1 MVPQVAKADA
11 EGMTQPGRNRD
22 PYVDLLRAFSLLVVV
37 AWHWVFTVLVW
48 RPDGPHASNPIGTTS
63 GLWLA
68 TWVLQVMP
76 VFFVIGGFV
85 HSGAWGNKRGYIRFL
100 RARLSR
106 LLGPAAVAVAVVT
119 ALGFAADQLS
129 GGIEWMPGAVVLI
142 LSPLW
147 FLMVYAALVVLT
159 PVAAW
164 AHRRYGEL
172 VLIVLAG
179 SSVLLDIA
187 RLRHGWGP
195 AAIISWFVVWGFCH
209 QVGFSYERILAAP
222 RRFAWALVLSGGFAL
237 VGLTNM
243 GAYPRSMVG
252 VPGEPISNVGPPT
265 ACIVALCVLQV
276 GLVVLVRERALAVA
290 AKPLP
295 ARIVGWVSANSMPLY
310 LWHGLGM
317 AIAYSAVVLSGVTV
331 PETTSA
337 AWWVQRPLWALLP
350 AAATLPLVKLS
361 RRVERVEAPVVLDR
375 RVAEPLVDEG
385 VLIVGADSGDDGGEG
400 DREDR
405 HDHDQEG
412 LHRLTSA
419 V

>member
-1 MVPQVAKADA
+1 
-11 EGMTQPGRNRD
+11 MTQQRSARD

-37 AWHWVFTVLVW
+37 AWHWVFTVIIW

-85 HSGAWGNKRGYIRFL
+85 HSGAWGNRRGYLRFL
-100 RARLSR
+100 RARLGR
-106 LLGPAAVAVAVVT
+106 LLSPAAGAVVVVT
-119 ALGFAADQLS
+119 TLGFAADQIS
-129 GGIEWMPGAVVLI
+129 GGISWMPRAVILI

-147 FLMVYAALVVLT
+147 FLAVYAALVVLT

-164 AHRRYGEL
+164 THRRFGEL
-172 VLIVLAG
+172 TLIVLAG

-187 RLRHGWGP
+187 RLRHGWAP
-195 AAIISWFVVWGFCH
+195 AAILSWFAVWGFCH
-209 QVGFSYERILAAP
+209 QVGFSYDRILAAP

-276 GLVVLVRERALAVA
+276 GLVVLVRDRALALA
-290 AKPLP
+290 ARPLP
-295 ARIVGWVSANSMPLY
+295 AVIVRWVGTNSMPLY

-317 AIAYSAVVLSGVTV
+317 ALAYSGVVLSGITV
-331 PETTSA
+331 PQSTSA
-337 AWWVQRPLWALLP
+337 TWWAQRPLWALLP
-350 AAATLPLVKLS
+350 VATTLPLVKLS
-361 RRVERVEAPVVLDR
+361 RRVERVKAPLVPDR
-375 RVAEPLVDEG
+375 PVAHAFVDEG
-385 VLIVGADSGDDGGEG
+385 VVLGANASDDCNEG
-400 DREDR
+400 DRQDR
-405 HDHDQEG
+405 HGHQQDR

>member
-1 MVPQVAKADA
+1 
-11 EGMTQPGRNRD
+11 MTQQRSARD

-37 AWHWVFTVLVW
+37 AWHWVFTVIIW

-76 VFFVIGGFV
+76 VFFMIGGFV
-85 HSGAWGNKRGYIRFL
+85 HAGAWAHRRGGYLRFL
-100 RARLSR
+100 RGRLAR
-106 LLGPAAVAVAVVT
+106 LLGPASVAVVVVT
-119 ALGFAADQLS
+119 TLGFVADHVS
-129 GGIEWMPGAVVLI
+129 GGIEWMPSAVVLI

-147 FLMVYAALVVLT
+147 FLAVYAALVVLT
-159 PVAAW
+159 PLAAW
-164 AHRRYGEL
+164 AHRHFGEL
-172 VLIVLAG
+172 TLIVLAG

-187 RLRHGWGP
+187 RLRHSWAP
-195 AAIISWFVVWGFCH
+195 ASILSWFVVWGFCH
-209 QVGFSYERILAAP
+209 QVGFSYNRILAAP
-222 RRFAWALVLSGGFAL
+222 RRFAWALVLSAGFAL

-276 GLVVLVRERALAVA
+276 GLVVLVRNRALALSA
-290 AKPLP
+290 RPIP
-295 ARIVGWVSANSMPLY
+295 ARVVSWVSANSMPLY

-317 AIAYSAVVLSGVTV
+317 AVAYSAVVASGIEV

-337 AWWVQRPLWALLP
+337 AWWAQRPLWAVLP

-361 RRVERVEAPVVLDR
+361 RRSSSRYPAGSEPRDR
-375 RVAEPLVDEG
+375 GTSLPPSDA
-385 VLIVGADSGDDGGEG
+385 
-400 DREDR
+400 
-405 HDHDQEG
+405 
-412 LHRLTSA
+412 RLA
-419 V
+419 AA

>member
-1 MVPQVAKADA
+1 MVLAAARADS
-11 EGMTQPGRNRD
+11 EGMTQQRSARD

-37 AWHWVFTVLVW
+37 AWHWVFTVIIW

-85 HSGAWGNKRGYIRFL
+85 HSGAWGGRRSYLRFL
-100 RARLSR
+100 RGRLGR
-106 LLGPAAVAVAVVT
+106 LLGPAAVAVGVVT
-119 ALGFAADQLS
+119 SLGFMVDHLT
-129 GGIEWMPGAVVLI
+129 GGIEWMPRAVILI

-147 FLMVYAALVVLT
+147 FLAVYAALVVLT
-159 PVAAW
+159 PIAAW
-164 AHRRYGEL
+164 AHRRFGEL
-172 VLIVLAG
+172 ALIMLAG
-179 SSVLLDIA
+179 SAVLLDIA
-187 RLRHGWGP
+187 RLRHAWAP
-195 AAIISWFVVWGFCH
+195 AAVLSWFAVWGFCH
-209 QVGFSYERILAAP
+209 QVGFSWSRILAAP

-276 GLVVLVRERALAVA
+276 GLVVLVRERALAFANRPV
-290 AKPLP
+290 P
-295 ARIVGWVSANSMPLY
+295 ARVVGWVSTNSMPLY

-317 AIAYSAVVLSGVTV
+317 AVAYSAVVLSGVDV

-337 AWWVQRPLWALLP
+337 TWWAQRPLWAVLP

-361 RRVERVEAPVVLDR
+361 RRVEGVKSPVVADR
-375 RVAEPLVDEG
+375 TVAAPFIDERVVVA
-385 VLIVGADSGDDGGEG
+385 ADVTEERNQR
-400 DREDR
+400 DRQDR
-405 HDHDQEG
+405 HAEEQEE
-412 LHRLTSA
+412 LHRITSS

>member
-1 MVPQVAKADA
+1 MLRAPPHPDP
-11 EGMTQPGRNRD
+11 EGMSTQRAHRD

-37 AWHWVFTVLVW
+37 AWHWVFTVIIW

-63 GLWLA
+63 GLWMA

-76 VFFVIGGFV
+76 LFFMIGGFV
-85 HSGAWGNKRGYIRFL
+85 HSGAWNARRGYARFL
-100 RARLSR
+100 RARLGR
-106 LLGPAAVAVAVVT
+106 LFAPAAVAIAVVT
-119 ALGFAADQLS
+119 TLGFLADQLT
-129 GGIEWMPGAVVLI
+129 GGIEWMPRAVVLI

-147 FLMVYAALVVLT
+147 FLAVYSLLVVLT

-164 AHRRYGEL
+164 AHSRFGEL
-172 VLIVLAG
+172 ALITLAG
-179 SSVLLDIA
+179 ASVLLDIA

-195 AAIISWFVVWGFCH
+195 ASVLSWFVVWGFCH
-209 QVGFSYERILAAP
+209 QVGFSYQRIVAAP
-222 RRFAWALVLSGGFAL
+222 RRFAWGLVFAGGFAL

-290 AKPLP
+290 ARPMA
-295 ARIVGWVSANSMPLY
+295 ARVVGWVSANSMPLY

-317 AIAYSAVVLSGVTV
+317 AVAYSAVVLSGVT
-331 PETTSA
+331 PPGSTSA
-337 AWWVQRPLWALLP
+337 AWWAQRPLWAVLP
-350 AAATLPLVKLS
+350 MATTLPLVALS
-361 RRVERVEAPVVLDR
+361 RRVQRVKPPFVLDR
-375 RVAEPLVDEG
+375 TVSAAIVDER
-385 VLIVGADSGDDGGEG
+385 VSALAEAVADERPEG
-400 DREDR
+400 DRQDR
-405 HDHDQEG
+405 HRHEEDD
-412 LHRLTSA
+412 LHRVTSS

>member
-1 MVPQVAKADA
+1 MVQGGCRADP
-11 EGMTQPGRNRD
+11 ERMTHQRSARD

-63 GLWLA
+63 GLWLL

-76 VFFVIGGFV
+76 VFFMIGGFV
-85 HSGAWGNKRGYIRFL
+85 HSGAWATNRGYGRFL
-100 RARLSR
+100 RARLGR
-106 LLGPAAVAVAVVT
+106 LFGPAAVAVAVVT
-119 ALGFAADQLS
+119 TLAFAVDQIS
-129 GGIEWMPGAVVLI
+129 GGIAWLPRAVVLI

-147 FLMVYAALVVLT
+147 FLAVYAVLVVLT
-159 PVAAW
+159 PIAAW
-164 AHRRYGEL
+164 AHRRFGEL
-172 VLIVLAG
+172 ALIVLAG
-179 SSVLLDIA
+179 SSVLFDIA
-187 RLRHGWGP
+187 RLRHDWAP
-195 AAIISWFVVWGFCH
+195 AAILSWFAVWGFCH

-222 RRFAWALVLSGGFAL
+222 RRFAWALVLGGVFAL

-252 VPGEPISNVGPPT
+252 VPGDPISNVGPPT

-276 GLVVLVRERALAVA
+276 GLVVLVRERALALA

-295 ARIVGWVSANSMPLY
+295 ARVVGWVSANSMPLY

-317 AIAYSAVVLSGVTV
+317 AAAYSTVVLSGFAV

-337 AWWVQRPLWALLP
+337 AWWAQRPLWAVLP
-350 AAATLPLVKLS
+350 ALATLPLVKAS
-361 RRVERVEAPVVLDR
+361 RRVERVKAPVVLDR
-375 RVAEPLVDEG
+375 TVATPVVDEG
-385 VLIVGADSGDDGGEG
+385 FGAAHVGHQGPEG

-405 HDHDQEG
+405 HGHEE
-412 LHRLTSA
+412 HRLHGVTSS

>member
-1 MVPQVAKADA
+1 MFPAARRPDP
-11 EGMTQPGRNRD
+11 EGMTQQRSARD

-76 VFFVIGGFV
+76 LFFMIGGFV
-85 HSGAWGNKRGYIRFL
+85 HSGAWASKRGYARFL
-100 RARLSR
+100 RARLGR
-106 LLGPAAVAVAVVT
+106 LFGPAAVAIAVVT
-119 ALGFAADQLS
+119 TLGFVADQVT
-129 GGIEWMPGAVVLI
+129 GGIAWMPRAVVLI

-147 FLMVYAALVVLT
+147 FLAVYAVLVVLT

-172 VLIVLAG
+172 ALIVLAG

-187 RLRHGWGP
+187 RLRHGWAP
-195 AAIISWFVVWGFCH
+195 ASVLSWFVVWGFCH

-276 GLVVLVRERALAVA
+276 GLVVLLRERALAVA
-290 AKPLP
+290 NRPLA
-295 ARIVGWVSANSMPLY
+295 ARVVGWVSANSMPLY

-317 AIAYSAVVLSGVTV
+317 AIAYSAVVVGGLSV
-331 PETTSA
+331 PGTTSA
-337 AWWVQRPLWALLP
+337 AWWAQRPLWAVLP
-350 AAATLPLVKLS
+350 LATTLPLLALS
-361 RRVERVEAPVVLDR
+361 RRFQGVKSPVVSDGT
-375 RVAEPLVDEG
+375 VAAPLVDER
-385 VLIVGADSGDDGGEG
+385 VVVVAQVADECDEG
-400 DREDR
+400 YRQDR
-405 HDHDQEG
+405 HGHEEDD
-412 LHRLTSA
+412 LHRVTSS